1 MLTVS
6 RFGHSSVKPA
16 DLVKFDMVAFVQTY
30 SAPPKALRELA
41 SQAGAIL
48 IDPLVTLCPGSIC
61 PVLDETGRPLYMD
74 GHHLSASYARSA
86 ASYIEETLIRHSARV
101 SW

>member
-1 MLTVS
+1 
-6 RFGHSSVKPA
+6 
-16 DLVKFDMVAFVQTY
+16 MVAFVQTY
-30 SAPPKALRELA
+30 SAPREALRELA

-86 ASYIEETLIRHSARV
+86 ASYIEETLIRRSARV